1 MAYFRFKS
9 LYCYP
14 NPNQYE
20 CILSLPFSPN
30 EIHERWQCRDGAN
43 DDGDSELE
51 LTEKKVKAVA
61 NGSAAVG

>member
-14 NPNQYE
+14 DPNQYE

-51 LTEKKVKAVA
+51 LTEKKK
-61 NGSAAVG
+61 